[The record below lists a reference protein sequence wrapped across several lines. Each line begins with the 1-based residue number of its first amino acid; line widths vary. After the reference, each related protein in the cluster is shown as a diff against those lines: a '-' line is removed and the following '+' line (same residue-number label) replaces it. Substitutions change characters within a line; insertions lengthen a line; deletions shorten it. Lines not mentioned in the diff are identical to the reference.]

1 MAAAPRLTL
10 ELKMRGRQCVFCLDF
25 SKLIRGGWWSRAFYY
40 QALVS
45 FTFKRLYFAPDLNS
59 VCSPGAATTCEHLT
73 SPFILSRA
81 AETHQPMTILVHSA
95 AANRGFIKWPS
106 APLPVP
112 STSSH
117 GRLQI
122 PPQQPTP
129 SSSIS
134 LSLSPLLY
142 QGNRWGSWTR
152 TVSYLTEGEGC
163 HTSCNIPASMCASV
177 SRFPLQ
183 PGGKALFFFFLFLFY
198 VFYVF
203 WTVVKCL

>member
-25 SKLIRGGWWSRAFYY
+25 SKLIRGGDGVEPFIIRPLCHLHSS
-40 QALVS
+40 VS
-45 FTFKRLYFAPDLNS
+45 ILPPILTL
-59 VCSPGAATTCEHLT
+59 CSPGAATTCEHLT